1 MGLFSRSRR
10 LARNRD
16 VTAVE
21 DVRYRVKIRFGPS
34 ESGRQTFP
42 GNRGGFHPLREKIS
56 PVSDSKE
63 SPKAAGTRGIWAVLH
78 RAGRVPSAVQVDCDD
93 HGLAKGQSR
102 RVSCFLRPGGASWFR
117 QGYLE
122 VGPSGAVWRPFWSVR
137 RPAMLVRGPITKE
150 AVPTRSD
157 WQIKQGWGNQ
167 QGAKWGSA
175 GWLVLGCSN
184 SQGAI
189 EVAVPAIDAPMVKV
203 SVDNAL

>member
-1 MGLFSRSRR
+1 VGLFSRSRR

-34 ESGRQTFP
+34 EGGRQTFP

-117 QGYLE
+117 KGYLE

-137 RPAMLVRGPITKE
+137 RPALLVRGPITKE
-150 AVPTRSD
+150 AAPTRSD

-167 QGAKWGSA
+167 QGAKWGSG